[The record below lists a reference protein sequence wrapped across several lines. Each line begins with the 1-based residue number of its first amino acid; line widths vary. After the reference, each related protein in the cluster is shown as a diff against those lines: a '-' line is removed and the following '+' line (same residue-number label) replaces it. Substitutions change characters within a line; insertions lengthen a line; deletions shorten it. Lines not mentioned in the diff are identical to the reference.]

1 MHGLMDDVTCSL
13 VILLAVD
20 RDNLS
25 CPTFFFFTG
34 PGLWLYFIDF
44 LIIALVMQEAFLNLS
59 QCCASQVTVKEV
71 IDCQISI
78 NDCQNLTMTLTVFPY
93 RVDIQV
99 IT

>member
-1 MHGLMDDVTCSL
+1 
-13 VILLAVD
+13 
-20 RDNLS
+20 
-25 CPTFFFFTG
+25 
-34 PGLWLYFIDF
+34 
-44 LIIALVMQEAFLNLS
+44 MQEAFLNLS